1 MKPCTEAQNVEC
13 CAQCEFKCESMCDIA
28 KKKLEVNNM
37 EIKTK
42 KQVKSAL
49 EIKVTRAK
57 QFDNACMFDMVVNGV
72 TIYGCRVIEG
82 KEGDF
87 VSFPSHKG
95 KDDKYYNH
103 CYIKLSDEAT
113 KDIIHQ
119 VEELL

>member
-1 MKPCTEAQNVEC
+1 M
-13 CAQCEFKCESMCDIA
+13 
-28 KKKLEVNNM
+28 KKKEEVNVV
-37 EIKTK
+37 ID
-42 KQVKSAL
+42 A
-49 EIKVTRAK
+49 KVTRANQVK
-57 QFDNACMFDMVVNGV
+57 DTVYFDMVVNGV